1 VLGWRGNFRGYN
13 TGIKVKTDMIEWHS
27 KYELGIEDIDFQHHF
42 FLNLINRLA
51 NELRQSDNLE
61 RQNALISELSAYA
74 RFHFISEENIMF
86 AAGYPDFIEHK
97 NLHFELLDQL
107 SSRTNRLA
115 IQKSDTA
122 GVDIID
128 FLIDWF
134 LHHTST
140 IDRVFADWMRKEQG
154 A

>member
-1 VLGWRGNFRGYN
+1 MDV
-13 TGIKVKTDMIEWHS
+13 IEWRS
-27 KYELGIEDIDFQHHF
+27 SYELGIEDIDFQHHY

-51 NELRQSDNLE
+51 NELERAESLE

-74 RFHFISEENIMF
+74 RFHFISEENFMF
-86 AAGYPDFIEHK
+86 AAGYREFAEHK

-107 SSRTNRLA
+107 SSRTNMLA
-115 IQKSDTA
+115 IHKSEIA
-122 GVDIID
+122 GGDIID

-140 IDRVFADWMRKEQG
+140 IDRVFADWMRKEH
-154 A
+154 AA